1 MRLLDNEFEL
11 PGSTIISIP
20 ADNLRAALHSVIPS
34 ICAVCGRNPADKC
47 NAAMFHKLED
57 LLDCGIVWVACLSA
71 YTKLRPAAEITGISK
86 GANHGK

>member
-1 MRLLDNEFEL
+1 MRLLDNKFEL
-11 PGSTIISIP
+11 PGNMIISIP

-34 ICAVCGRNPADKC
+34 ICAVCGRNPAHKC

-57 LLDCGIVWVACLSA
+57 LLDCGIMGVACLSA
-71 YTKLRPAAEITGISK
+71 YIKLQPAAEITGISK